1 MLLFPAKIA
10 ENIRANPVKGR
21 YTLVEAL
28 DIMLDGTGLV
38 GSFSDKNVL
47 MISVDESKA
56 VNKEKAVNT
65 KKNLGYPYFMI
76 DIR

>member
-21 YTLVEAL
+21 HTLPEAL
-28 DIMLDGTGLV
+28 DIMLDGTGLT

-56 VNKEKAVNT
+56 VNKEKARKVCT
-65 KKNLGYPYFMI
+65 TSRI
-76 DIR
+76 

>member
-1 MLLFPAKIA
+1 
-10 ENIRANPVKGR
+10 
-21 YTLVEAL
+21 
-28 DIMLDGTGLV
+28 MLDGTGLT